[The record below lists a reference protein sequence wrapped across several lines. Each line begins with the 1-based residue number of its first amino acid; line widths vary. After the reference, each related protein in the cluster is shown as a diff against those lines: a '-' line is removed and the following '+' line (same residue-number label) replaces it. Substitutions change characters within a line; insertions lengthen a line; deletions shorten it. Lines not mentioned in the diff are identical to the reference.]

1 MKVEWSAPPEATKW
15 LIIGLLV
22 ALGLS
27 HEQILEVITG
37 E

>member
-1 MKVEWSAPPEATKW
+1 MKISWTLPPEATKW

-22 ALGLS
+22 ALGLT
-27 HEQILEVITG
+27 HEQILEVVTN